1 MVFLWDTIDMR
12 LKQKCYLSLVMN
24 ADSIYVQLYGLNL
37 STVLQDILTLHMF
50 QHNHITSQFICILD
64 HIRTFLDHNFA
75 GSVLVKHPL
84 TIITYFERL
93 LGNNPFLL

>member
-24 ADSIYVQLYGLNL
+24 ANSLYVQLYGLSL

-50 QHNHITSQFICILD
+50 QHI
-64 HIRTFLDHNFA
+64 
-75 GSVLVKHPL
+75 
-84 TIITYFERL
+84 
-93 LGNNPFLL
+93 